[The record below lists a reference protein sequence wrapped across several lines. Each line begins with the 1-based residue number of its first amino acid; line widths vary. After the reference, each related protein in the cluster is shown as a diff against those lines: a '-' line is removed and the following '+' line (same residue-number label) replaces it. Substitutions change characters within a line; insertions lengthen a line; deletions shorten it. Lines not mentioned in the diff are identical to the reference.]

1 MIAAR
6 WYEGRWSGG
15 IEGEVSV
22 RAALVRNVFSI
33 AVMVLALASA
43 TAAAISFHV
52 YPPGS
57 TPEGQT
63 YNEHAADW
71 WRWALAQTADTSAIL
86 DETGA
91 NCATGQSGDVWYLAG
106 SFSGQPVVRSCTVP
120 FGSTLVF
127 PVLNA
132 AYFAFPS
139 DPKKKR
145 TEAYVR
151 AQVADMIEAS
161 DLELEIDGVSV
172 PNVASF
178 FEQSVLFA
186 ATLPANNIFGLP
198 AGTVLS
204 PAADAGYYVAIDHLN
219 PGEHTI
225 HFHGQAPDGFIVDVT
240 YELTVQ
246 AAPN

>member
-1 MIAAR
+1 M
-6 WYEGRWSGG
+6 
-15 IEGEVSV
+15 
-22 RAALVRNVFSI
+22 
-33 AVMVLALASA
+33 
-43 TAAAISFHV
+43 
-52 YPPGS
+52 
-57 TPEGQT
+57 
-63 YNEHAADW
+63 
-71 WRWALAQTADTSAIL
+71 
-86 DETGA
+86 
-91 NCATGQSGDVWYLAG
+91 
-106 SFSGQPVVRSCTVP
+106 P

-172 PNVASF
+172 ANVASF
-178 FEQSVLFA
+178 FEESELFA
-186 ATLPANNIFGLP
+186 VTLPANNIFGLP
-198 AGTVLS
+198 AGAVLS
-204 PAADAGYYVAIDHLN
+204 PGADAGYYVAIDHLN
-219 PGEHTI
+219 PGAHTI